1 MKELNRLAVLAGVS
15 VEKADM
21 VPPMVKL
28 GRSAI
33 DPNVDSS
40 DLEEHKVEI
49 EHSCKHCGNDDCKCG
64 EKCGHS
70 CKDKNGKKCK
80 CESSLNVK
88 DSEGEC
94 PVNKVTTARGIS
106 DDTYNKM
113 THSQQQKYIKEH
125 PMSKW
130 AVEQRKKLGIKPTFQ
145 DKLHQMIKRLPSDT
159 AYAVKHYV
167 RKLEAEMDAIKNNDL
182 KLADKIH
189 DRRTQYWMD
198 RLSYDSIYDKDVK
211 KVMDFVEKQYK
222 DIV

>member
-1 MKELNRLAVLAGVS
+1 MKELNRLAVLAGVNI
-15 VEKADM
+15 EKADM
-21 VPPMVKL
+21 IPPMVKL
-28 GRSAI
+28 GNTAI

-40 DLEEHKVEI
+40 DLESHKVEI
-49 EHSCKHCGNDDCKCG
+49 EHSKHCGDDACKCG
-64 EKCGHS
+64 EKGGHS
-70 CKDKNGKKCK
+70 CKGKKGKSKCK

-113 THSQQQKYIKEH
+113 TRSQQQKYIKEH

-130 AVEQRKKLGIKPTFQ
+130 AVEQRKKLGVKPTFQ
-145 DKLHQMIKRLPSDT
+145 DKLHQMIKRLPEDT
-159 AYAVKHYV
+159 GRTVKNYV
-167 RKLEAEMDAIKNNDL
+167 KKLEAEMEAIKKEDW
-182 KLADKIH
+182 KLADKLN
-189 DRRTQYWMD
+189 DQRSKYFMD

-211 KVMDFVEKQYK
+211 KVITEVNKQYK